1 MIDAQGLK
9 ASRPNRPLFADVS
22 LTLNDGD
29 RIGVVGLNGCGKSTL
44 LRIISGELEPDAGV
58 VRTGRGARIGVL
70 PQLPVLP
77 KGSVRDAVGEGWKG
91 EAALH
96 RLGMSELLDSPTNE
110 LSGGQQKRVALAQL
124 LVAEWDALILDEP
137 TNHLDLDA
145 IAYLEEWLANFSGGL
160 ILVTH
165 DRHVLDH
172 VTTKVLE
179 IDRGKAYLHV
189 PAGKHAGS
197 GYAAYLAARIELS
210 LIHI

>member
-1 MIDAQGLK
+1 MILIDAQGLK

-96 RLGMSELLDSPTNE
+96 RLGMSELLDSY
-110 LSGGQQKRVALAQL
+110 Q
-124 LVAEWDALILDEP
+124 
-137 TNHLDLDA
+137 
-145 IAYLEEWLANFSGGL
+145 
-160 ILVTH
+160 
-165 DRHVLDH
+165 
-172 VTTKVLE
+172 
-179 IDRGKAYLHV
+179 
-189 PAGKHAGS
+189 
-197 GYAAYLAARIELS
+197 
-210 LIHI
+210 

>member
-145 IAYLEEWLANFSGGL
+145 IAYLKSGSPTF
-160 ILVTH
+160 LVASFWS
-165 DRHVLDH
+165 R
-172 VTTKVLE
+172 TT
-179 IDRGKAYLHV
+179 DTC
-189 PAGKHAGS
+189 S
-197 GYAAYLAARIELS
+197 TMS
-210 LIHI
+210 LPKF